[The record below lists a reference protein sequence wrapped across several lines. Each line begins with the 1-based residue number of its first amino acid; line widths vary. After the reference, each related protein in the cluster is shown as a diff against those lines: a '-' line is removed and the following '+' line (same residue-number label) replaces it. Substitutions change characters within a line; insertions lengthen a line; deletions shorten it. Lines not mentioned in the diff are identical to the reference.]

1 MPIEGLTIIGEA
13 INDSVPSTQKLF
25 DAGDMEG
32 LKALAKMQ
40 DEHGAG
46 YVDVNVGLRSF
57 AESLQVQDVPVA
69 QWLSSSK
76 GSQDV

>member
-1 MPIEGLTIIGEA
+1 MTEKTAQSFFGTSP
-13 INDSVPSTQKLF
+13 NV
-25 DAGDMEG
+25 
-32 LKALAKMQ
+32 
-40 DEHGAG
+40 
-46 YVDVNVGLRSF
+46 VNVGLRSF